1 MTLALVTDQTSAPA
15 LEAAAF
21 LADIPHSL
29 AQSAY
34 AGTSFS
40 PERRG
45 DSARSEYAQTLA
57 EDYALFH
64 AQAVK
69 GGTLD
74 KLAEEF
80 SRYRAGM
87 AGRYRAYLASS
98 SRCVSSFIAGPSNFP
113 ARRMNKRSD
122 IAHRRLGEYLDGRE
136 LARRAVIRN
145 LRPDLR
151 PIMAGDADAAERL
164 AVKIAQ
170 AQRAQSRMKEAN
182 ATIRKHAKEGA
193 AAQIAA
199 LVDLGYS
206 EPTAGELIKPDC
218 CGRIGFADYEL
229 TNNGANIRRMVARL
243 EQIERNQAAEVREI
257 SGADGIRLEDDAP
270 ANRVRLYFPGK
281 PAAEVRD
288 RLKSSGFRWAPSVGA
303 WQAYRNWRA
312 IQTAQQ
318 LAGVNIG

>member
-1 MTLALVTDQTSAPA
+1 MTLATVDAS
-15 LEAAAF
+15 AF
-21 LADIPHSL
+21 LGDIPHQL

-45 DSARSEYAQTLA
+45 DSARTEYAQTLA
-57 EDYALFH
+57 QDYAHFYAH
-64 AQAVK
+64 AVK

-74 KLAEEF
+74 RLPEEF
-80 SRYRAGM
+80 ERFRAGM
-87 AGRYRAYLASS
+87 ASRYRAYLASS

-113 ARRMNKRSD
+113 ARRMNKRAD
-122 IAHRRLGEYLDGRE
+122 IAHKRLTEYLDGGE
-136 LARRAVIRN
+136 LARRAVVRK

-170 AQRAQSRMKEAN
+170 AERLQSRMKEAN
-182 ATIRKHAKEGA
+182 AAIRKHAKAGA

-199 LVDLGYS
+199 LVDLGFT
-206 EPTAGELIKPDC
+206 EARAADILKPDYA
-218 CGRIGFADYEL
+218 GRIGFASYEL
-229 TNNGANIRRMVARL
+229 TNNGANIRRMAERL
-243 EQIERNQAAEVREI
+243 EQIERNQAAEVREV

-270 ANRVRLYFPGK
+270 ANRVRLFFPGK
-281 PAAEVRD
+281 PAADIRD
-288 RLKSSGFRWAPSVGA
+288 QLKASGFRWAPSSGA

-312 IQTAQQ
+312 MQTAQK
-318 LAGVNIG
+318 LAGVNLAQEVAA